1 MNNLSD
7 GSEKPGSTRNRLV
20 QSALFALL
28 WITVFSVVVPFNPNM
43 PAATLDAS
51 WEVGLNQAM
60 EQGLQFGKDIIFTYG
75 PYSFIETHLYSPAT
89 DSLMIWTALFLA
101 FAFCILFSRLFMRCG
116 WYVLVTLIILFA
128 SNLYQ
133 LAGLFYFYQLM
144 VGAYCLFHV
153 GRTDQEE
160 SKPILQYGLLAIIF
174 APLGLLPLVKG
185 ALLPSSILVT
195 TVSILYCLS
204 IKDYRSMCVILVTS
218 IASPI
223 LFWLLSGQDI
233 DNLAAYFHYVFLF
246 SSGYTEAMAWFAPDR
261 LWEPVLYLISSLLL
275 LLVVV
280 IYKENIAKK
289 VCILLLLSAFLFLIL
304 KTGFVRHDFHA
315 LIATGFLL
323 FAAIFVYVLYGKT
336 GIGLYGLIDVS
347 AFACFMSF
355 LAALYIFSSY
365 QKITPK
371 SIAGSVIAAYSSA
384 WQGISSRVVDA
395 GKLQA
400 TFVSKN
406 RVINNERSYPYM
418 QGTTDVYSVSQAS
431 LIASGN
437 VWNPRPVFQSYAAYT
452 PELMQINQR
461 HLLGEHAPDNII
473 FTVEPIDKRVPSLE
487 DGLGWPV
494 IWSRYELAG
503 FSKRNWLHLKK
514 RAEEAPIVMGGMIR
528 QMHRFGEP
536 VQVPNSMDATFVKII
551 MKRSLFGALS
561 NILYKTSDLV
571 LLTKSVA
578 GVVTMHKLIPEMAE
592 SGFLLSP
599 MIETTVDFGQMYAS
613 GHLLSNKKVAE
624 FVVCGIDGKGVTTK
638 NTQWNSEMEV
648 IFTEADMSKVA
659 TKEQVYSY
667 D

>member
-20 QSALFALL
+20 QAALFALL
-28 WITVFSVVVPFNPNM
+28 WITVFSVVIPFSPNM

-144 VGAYCLFHV
+144 VGAYCLHHV
-153 GRTDQEE
+153 RRTDQEE
-160 SKPILQYGLLAIIF
+160 SKPILQYGLLAILF

-233 DNLAAYFHYVFLF
+233 DNLMAYFHYVLLF
-246 SSGYTEAMAWFAPDR
+246 SSGYTEAMAWYAPDR
-261 LWEPVLYLISSLLL
+261 LWEPVLYVISSVFLLSVMAL
-275 LLVVV
+275 H
-280 IYKENIAKK
+280 KEKNAKK
-289 VCILLLLSAFLFLIL
+289 LYIGLLLSGFLFLIF
-304 KTGFVRHDFHA
+304 KASFVRHDAHV
-315 LIATGFLL
+315 LLATGFLL
-323 FAAIFVYVLYGKT
+323 LVAFIVYALYGKT
-336 GIGLYGLIDVS
+336 DIRLYGFFEVS
-347 AFACFMSF
+347 AFVCLMSV
-355 LAALYIFSSY
+355 LAALYIISAN
-365 QKITPK
+365 QKVSPK
-371 SIAGSVIAAYSSA
+371 SIASGVIAVYSSA
-384 WQGISSRVVDA
+384 WQGVSSRVNDS

-400 TFVSKN
+400 LFLSKN
-406 RVINNERSYPYM
+406 RIINNERAYPYL
-418 QGTTDVYSVSQAS
+418 QGTTDVYSVGQAS

-437 VWNPRPVFQSYAAYT
+437 VWSPRPVFQSYAAYT

-461 HLLGEHAPDNII
+461 HLLGGHAPDNIL
-473 FTVEPIDKRVPSLE
+473 FSLESIDHRYTSLE
-487 DGLGWPV
+487 DAISWPV
-494 IWSRYELAG
+494 IWSRYELYG
-503 FSKRNWLHLKK
+503 FSQRNWLHLKK
-514 RAEEAPIVMGGMIR
+514 RTEEAPIIMGGAIR
-528 QMHRFGEP
+528 EMHRFGEP
-536 VQVPNSMDATFVKII
+536 VQVPNSKDATFVKII
-551 MKRSLFGALS
+551 MKRNLFGSLA
-561 NILYKTSDLV
+561 NFFYKTSNVV
-571 LLTKSVA
+571 LLTKSVTGA
-578 GVVTMHKLIPEMAE
+578 ITMHRFIPEMAE
-592 SGFLLSP
+592 SGFMISP
-599 MIETTVDFGQMYAS
+599 LIETTVDFGQMYAS
-613 GHLLSNKKVAE
+613 GHLLDNKKIVE
-624 FVVCGIDGKGVTTK
+624 FAVCEIEGKGPTTK
-638 NTQWNSEMEV
+638 STQWNSEIEV